1 MASDDNCWTTDK
13 CGIADI
19 RKLELF
25 TTEPK
30 DGHLAHEHDEETGDH
45 DHEETSTDS
54 TAGLV
59 AGMSLLVLFV

>member
-1 MASDDNCWTTDK
+1 MANDENCWTTDK

-25 TTEPK
+25 PTEPK
-30 DGHLAHEHDEETGDH
+30 DGHLAHEHDEGTGDH
-45 DHEETSTDS
+45 DHAETSTDS

-59 AGMSLLVLFV
+59 AGMSLLLSFI